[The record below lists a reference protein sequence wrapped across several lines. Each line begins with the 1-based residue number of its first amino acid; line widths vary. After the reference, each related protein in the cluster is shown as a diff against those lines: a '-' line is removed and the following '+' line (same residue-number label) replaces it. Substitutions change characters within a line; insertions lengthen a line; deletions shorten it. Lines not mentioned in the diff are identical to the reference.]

1 MVSGVTGTMHAMRG
15 LMQDFPLTIDAM
27 FRHVEQHYGDGTIAT
42 AGPGGVT
49 RVTYAEWADRTRRL
63 GGVLDA
69 LGISADGRVGTFGW
83 NSQRHL
89 ELYFAAPSSGRVL
102 HTLNVRL
109 FPEQLTYI
117 ANHAEDEAVFV
128 DRSVLPLLWPLIDT
142 MKTVRHVVVM
152 EDGGTADVPD
162 DPRVLDYET
171 LLAEASPV
179 DFSVT
184 DENSA
189 AYMCYTSGTTGNPKG
204 VVYSHRSTWL
214 HTMGVMAPNAF
225 GLGIRDVA
233 MPVVPMFHANA
244 WGIAQ
249 AAPAAGA
256 SLVMPGPMMQPEAL
270 ADLIVNEGVT
280 FTAGVPTIWQGV
292 LPHLAGRPHKLR
304 DIGCGGSAV
313 PRALSEAYREQVG
326 LPILQAWG
334 MTETHPVASSGILPP
349 RFDDLD
355 DEGKAA
361 QRARAGIP
369 FLGVEARIVD
379 AETLEPQPWDD
390 QATGELQVRGPWCAQ
405 DYYNPDA
412 GVELATPDGWMR
424 TGDVA
429 AMDAFGSIRIADRTK
444 DLIKSGGEWI
454 SSVDLENA
462 IMSHPKVKEA
472 AVVGVPH
479 PKWDERPLACVVL
492 KDGETMTEDEV
503 LEHLEPQVAKW
514 WLPDAVEFI
523 DEVPKTSVGKF
534 SKKDLRTR
542 FAEFPARG

>member
-1 MVSGVTGTMHAMRG
+1 MPLMRG
-15 LMQDFPLTIDAM
+15 LMQDYPLTIDSM

-49 RVTYAEWADRTRRL
+49 RVTYAEWAERTRRL
-63 GGVLDA
+63 GGVLDT

-102 HTLNVRL
+102 HTLNIRL

-534 SKKDLRTR
+534 SKKDLRSR